1 MDHRREHM
9 SDVTSAELQSRRE
22 KLAELR
28 LDCGAHGSFEEG
40 HCAMELVSW
49 LAGRPFTDAPPCVS
63 PVIRNF
69 LLQLNDILG
78 DDRRQRLKPVLVKV
92 LQTVGTAEQEQ
103 QRVYILADF
112 AARVATPAAFRAI
125 GVETWAGLLESLP
138 EVVDLETK
146 VKSEFFLY
154 SANAAAYA
162 AATGSARAATGAA
175 CAASAA
181 AYAAASAAT
190 GSARAAAYAASD
202 ASAAAT
208 GAARDDVW
216 DRLLPHCLSALER
229 MCSIGR

>member
-1 MDHRREHM
+1 M

-125 GVETWAGLLESLP
+125 GVETWAVLLESLH

-146 VKSEFFLY
+146 VQSEFFLY
-154 SANAAAYA
+154 SANAAATA

-175 CAASAA
+175 CDASAAACAASAAAYAARAASAA
-181 AYAAASAAT
+181 AYAAASD
-190 GSARAAAYAASD
+190 ASD
-202 ASAAAT
+202 AAY
-208 GAARDDVW
+208 AARDDVW